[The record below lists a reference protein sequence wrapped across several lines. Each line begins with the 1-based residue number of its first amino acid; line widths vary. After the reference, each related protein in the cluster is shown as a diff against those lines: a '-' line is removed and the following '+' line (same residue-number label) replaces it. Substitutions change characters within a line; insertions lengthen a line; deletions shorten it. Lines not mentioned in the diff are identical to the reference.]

1 MSSPIIF
8 YDLPSTLAA
17 NAWSPNTWK
26 TRYALNIKGVA
37 YKTEWVEYPDIE
49 ALAKKIGAPPT
60 GAKADGSPSYTLP
73 IINDPNTGKVVSD
86 SFLIAEYLDTTYPSG
101 TTLFPPGTK
110 PLMAALEA
118 GVIGGIGS
126 ILPYQLAISC
136 YILNPSSEKYFR
148 ATREATYGKKI
159 EEFSPAGTQR
169 DADWAKAKE
178 GLVAVNDWL
187 SKNGGGKFVMGN
199 TVSYADGILGAWLT
213 WIKITNGD
221 SSAAWKDFASWHG
234 GRWGTYITNLKPFA
248 TVL

>member
-8 YDLPSTLAA
+8 YDIPSTLSV

-60 GAKADGSPSYTLP
+60 STNADGSPLYTLP

-86 SFLIAEYLDTTYPSG
+86 SFLIAEYLDATYPSG

-110 PLMAALEA
+110 PLMVALEA
-118 GVIGGIGS
+118 V
-126 ILPYQLAISC
+126 
-136 YILNPSSEKYFR
+136 LNPSSEKYFR

-159 EEFSPAGTQR
+159 EEFSPAGAQR
-169 DADWAKAKE
+169 NADWAKAKE
-178 GLVAVNDWL
+178 GLVAVDGWL

-199 TVSYADGILGAWLT
+199 TVTYADGILGAWLT
-213 WIKITNGD
+213 WIKIANGE

>member
-1 MSSPIIF
+1 MH
-8 YDLPSTLAA
+8 
-17 NAWSPNTWK
+17 
-26 TRYALNIKGVA
+26 RYALNIKGVA

-60 GAKADGSPSYTLP
+60 GAKADGCPSYTLP

-86 SFLIAEYLDTTYPSG
+86 SFLIAEYLDATYPSG

-118 GVIGGIGS
+118 GVIGAIGS
-126 ILPYQLAISC
+126 IFPYQLASSC

-148 ATREATYGKKI
+148 ATREASYGKKI
-159 EEFSPAGTQR
+159 EEFSPAGAQR

-178 GLVAVNDWL
+178 GLVAVDGWL

-199 TVSYADGILGAWLT
+199 TVTYADGILGAWLT
-213 WIKITNGD
+213 WIKITNGE
-221 SSAAWKDFASWHG
+221 SSAEWKDFASWHG
-234 GRWGTYITNLKPFA
+234 GRWGTYVGNLQSFA
-248 TVL
+248 TV